1 MATKELNVEEKLR
14 ALYDLQL
21 IDSRIDEIRNVRG
34 ELPLEVEDLEDEV
47 AGLTKRVEKLKTDLE
62 SIEEQIKA
70 KKGSIEEHKEA
81 IKKYTSQ
88 QKEVRNNRE
97 FNSLTKEVEFQ
108 ELEIQ
113 LAEKHIREMKAS
125 IEHKK
130 VSIAQT
136 KEKLEA
142 KSTHLKHKKSELEE
156 IMSETEKEEVFLVSK
171 SQEFEAQIED
181 RLLKA
186 YKRIRGNVRNGLAVV
201 SIERG
206 ASAGSFFTIP
216 PQTQMEIAARKK
228 VITDEHSGRILVDAV
243 LADEER
249 EKMEQLFRFQTFWT
263 VSFYELFFIFF
274 IH

>member
-1 MATKELNVEEKLR
+1 MAATKELNVEDKLR
-14 ALYDLQL
+14 AIYDLQI

-47 AGLTKRVEKLKTDLE
+47 TGLSTRLDKLKSDLVT
-62 SIEEQIKA
+62 IEEQIKA
-70 KKGSIEEHKEA
+70 KKSAIEEHHVA

-88 QKEVRNNRE
+88 QKDVRNNRE

-113 LAEKHIREMKAS
+113 LAEKQIKELKAS

-130 VSIAQT
+130 EVISNS
-136 KEKLEA
+136 KEKLDQ
-142 KSTHLKHKKSELEE
+142 KSSHLKHKKAELSD
-156 IMSETEKEEVFLVSK
+156 IMSETQKEESFLMEK
-171 SQEFEAQIED
+171 SAEYEAQIEE
-181 RLLKA
+181 RLLAA
-186 YKRIRGNVRNGLAVV
+186 YKRIRSSVRNGLAVV

-216 PQTQMEIAARKK
+216 PQTQVEIAARKK
-228 VITDEHSGRILVDAV
+228 IITDEHSGRILVDAA

-249 EKMEQLFRFQTFWT
+249 EKMQSLFAN
-263 VSFYELFFIFF
+263 L
-274 IH
+274 